1 VIILKT
7 VSVNTKA
14 VKCKT
19 VAKVGV
25 ATLPPLTLVM
35 GNISPHRC
43 PNPISRV
50 SFLDSTQACFAN
62 ETLPL
67 CIFNKTLAQ
76 LTRQTIKSLLN
87 EFELLQATWWY
98 NA

>member
-1 VIILKT
+1 
-7 VSVNTKA
+7 

-19 VAKVGV
+19 FAKVGV
-25 ATLPPLTLVM
+25 ATLRPPTLVM
-35 GNISPHRC
+35 GNISLRRGL
-43 PNPISRV
+43 NPMSRI

-67 CIFNKTLAQ
+67 CIFNKTSAQ

-87 EFELLQATWWY
+87 EYELLQATWWY

>member
-1 VIILKT
+1 M
-7 VSVNTKA
+7 
-14 VKCKT
+14 KCKT

-25 ATLPPLTLVM
+25 ATLRPPTVVM
-35 GNISPHRC
+35 GNISPVEYVK
-43 PNPISRV
+43 ISRI

-67 CIFNKTLAQ
+67 WVFNKTWTK

-87 EFELLQATWWY
+87 KFELLQASL
-98 NA
+98 